1 MTAAAESP
9 STEALPTAQH
19 EHLLVFAHGKE
30 SGPWGTKISQL
41 ARVAEACGYTVISP
55 DYRQTM
61 NPDRRVEQLLE
72 LAPQARGALV
82 LAGSSMGG
90 YVSAMATAQLEPD
103 ALFLIAPA
111 LYFPGYDR
119 EPPPPP
125 ALTSIVHGW
134 HDDIVPVD
142 SAIRFARTHGRPL
155 TLLDGGH
162 TLNERIPELA
172 TELRELLEKAKV
184 HAAYRK
190 ARYLVHAPA
199 GPVELKVGDLNAATE
214 RLLAVRCGIEMNW
227 AIVSA
232 CNPLGEIA
240 GDEDNAQAMAELQQ
254 RVEAEG
260 IRWLPTAAL
269 DPAGRWPAEIGLL
282 LCDPQPGFAEALG
295 REFRQNAIVRAVLG
309 VPPELRWLR

>member
-1 MTAAAESP
+1 MTAADHASN
-9 STEALPTAQH
+9 EAVPN
-19 EHLLVFAHGKE
+19 HLLVFAHGKE

-61 NPDRRVEQLLE
+61 DPDRRVEQLLD
-72 LAPQARGALV
+72 LAPTARGALV

-125 ALTSIVHGW
+125 VLTSIVHGW
-134 HDDIVPVD
+134 QDDIVPVA
-142 SAIRFARTHGRPL
+142 SAIRYAQTHGRRL

-172 TELRELLEKAKV
+172 AELRMLLEQAKL

-199 GPVELKVGDLNAATE
+199 GPVELKIGELDAAAE

-227 AIVSA
+227 AIVTA

-240 GDEDNAQAMAELQQ
+240 GDEDNAQAMAELQL

-260 IRWLPTAAL
+260 VRWLPTAAL
-269 DPAGRWPAEIGLL
+269 DPEGRWPAEVGLL

-295 REFRQNAIVRAVLG
+295 REFRQNAVVRAVLG
-309 VPPELRWLR
+309 APPELRWLR

>member
-1 MTAAAESP
+1 MIAAESP
-9 STEALPTAQH
+9 NPDALTAPRH

-41 ARVAEACGYTVISP
+41 ARVAEACGYTVHSP

-61 NPDRRVEQLLE
+61 DPDRRVEQLLE
-72 LAPQARGALV
+72 LAPRSRGALV

-90 YVSAMATAQLEPD
+90 YVSAMASARLEPD

-125 ALTSIVHGW
+125 ALTRIVHGW
-134 HDDIVPVD
+134 HDDVVPVA
-142 SAIRFARTHGRPL
+142 SAIRFAQRHGRRL

-172 TELRELLEKAKV
+172 TELHTLLEQAKL
-184 HAAYRK
+184 HAAYRN

-199 GPVELKVGDLNAATE
+199 GPVELTIGELAAASE
-214 RLLAVRCGIEMNW
+214 RLIAARCGIEMNW
-227 AIVSA
+227 AIVTA
-232 CNPLGEIA
+232 CNPFGEVA
-240 GDEDNAQAMAELQQ
+240 TDEDNAQAMAELQQ

-260 IRWLPTAAL
+260 LRWLPTAAL
-269 DPAGRWPAEIGLL
+269 DPEGRWPAEVGLL

-309 VPPELRWLR
+309 APPELRWLR